1 MQSSLSF
8 IDSFTVRERALSLY
22 IWRCSAMNEWCMSWN
37 HNEIGSILHPGW
49 NNEFVVL
56 KFLLNMG
63 KSTNWSYGFMTIY
76 VFRVTTSLK
85 RRRMVD
91 GYREV
96 SINHQPSIEQRN
108 RVNGL
113 LSLRYRS
120 DVKIIPCYIL
130 QKKLNVNL
138 QFFLFPC
145 NNFAFTHFHIRV

>member
-8 IDSFTVRERALSLY
+8 IDSFTVRQRALSLY

-49 NNEFVVL
+49 NNEYVVL

-76 VFRVTTSLK
+76 VFRLLRHWSAGGWLMDTEKYPST
-85 RRRMVD
+85 
-91 GYREV
+91 
-96 SINHQPSIEQRN
+96 IHQPSIEQRK

-120 DVKIIPCYIL
+120 YVKIIPCYIL

-138 QFFLFPC
+138 QFFFFSLQ
-145 NNFAFTHFHIRV
+145 